1 MWRSPEPM
9 NVSSVGFPKR
19 GSIDWLKSLAREV
32 DLQHPEGR
40 LITLYSVLYGVERGV
55 AEVLPH

>member
-1 MWRSPEPM
+1 M

-19 GSIDWLKSLAREV
+19 GSIDWLRSLAREV